1 MIRALLFGG
10 AFNPPTVAHIRLA
23 EYAMRTLGFE
33 KVVFVPTKNSYIS
46 DTQGKEYAFSDAD
59 RLMMLDRIAEHNPWM
74 IVSRYEIEAEK
85 QPRTYETLCHYRD
98 LGYQC
103 SLLFGS
109 DKLGELETVWRHV
122 EDICREFGIVCMK
135 RSTDRPEELLE
146 TDPYLSGISQWI
158 TILETPDD
166 TKGVSSTQIRRIL
179 AEMQEEYAALKLQ
192 LPEELHK
199 VMLGY
204 VDGGNKR

>member
-1 MIRALLFGG
+1 MKKIVIIDGG
-10 AFNPPTVAHIRLA
+10 PRRNFNTA
-23 EYAMRTLGFE
+23 AMLQ
-33 KVVFVPTKNSYIS
+33 K
-46 DTQGKEYAFSDAD
+46 
-59 RLMMLDRIAEHNPWM
+59 IAEERDWAE
-74 IVSRYEIEAEK
+74 VCDYELKAAK

-109 DKLGELETVWRHV
+109 DKLPELETVWRHV

-166 TKGVSSTQIRRIL
+166 TKSVSSTQIRRIL
-179 AEMQEEYAALKLQ
+179 AAMQEEYAALKLQ

-204 VDGGNKR
+204 VDGGNER